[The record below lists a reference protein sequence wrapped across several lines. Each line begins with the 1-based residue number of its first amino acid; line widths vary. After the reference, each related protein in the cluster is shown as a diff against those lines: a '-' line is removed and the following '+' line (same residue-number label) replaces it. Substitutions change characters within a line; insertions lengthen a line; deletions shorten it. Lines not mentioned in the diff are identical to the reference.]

1 MTVTQIGVR
10 GTRRLSLPLTAKDQA
25 DLDLIRS
32 TPERLGS
39 LPGNID
45 ASSSDAALVHAVFE
59 AGLAQI
65 REAAETAGFPLE
77 RLTIEMTESAL
88 AENLVRAQ
96 KIACTFKSDGLQAR
110 PG

>member
-65 REAAETAGFPLE
+65 REAAEIAGYA
-77 RLTIEMTESAL
+77 AL
-88 AENLVRAQ
+88 ANDPEYQSYHAARRA
-96 KIACTFKSDGLQAR
+96 AGGRRRA
-110 PG
+110 